1 MKRHIFIFLIIP
13 VCLSSCGLFKYKI
26 PYDKVVFGKGGGFTG
41 KYDEYFI
48 DKKGD
53 LYKKDPSSAAFTLI
67 KSLSGKQIKDVF
79 KDIKKNNLYTVAFNN
94 PYNYSYYIELYKGEK
109 SNRIIWGNANN
120 PPPSEVTGVYQ
131 KLLLLTTSGNTKNN
145 SKEINSNKK

>member
-1 MKRHIFIFLIIP
+1 MKKSAYLLLVVAVFFSNCSIFN
-13 VCLSSCGLFKYKI
+13 YKI

-53 LYKKDPSSAAFTLI
+53 LYKKDPSSAAYTLM
-67 KSLSGKQIKDVF
+67 KSLPGKQIKDIF
-79 KDIKKNNLYTVAFNN
+79 KDIKKNNLYEVAFNN

-109 SNRIIWGNANN
+109 SNRIVWGNVTN
-120 PPPSEVTGVYQ
+120 PPPSEVTGVFQ
-131 KLLLLTTSGNTKNN
+131 KLLMLTASSDTKNN
-145 SKEINSNKK
+145 KTNNSNKK

>member
-1 MKRHIFIFLIIP
+1 MKKSFFLLVTVAFIF
-13 VCLSSCGLFKYKI
+13 CSCGIFKYKT

-53 LYKKDPSSAAFTLI
+53 LYKKDPSSAACTLM
-67 KSLSGKQIKDVF
+67 KSLPGKQIKEVF
-79 KDIKKNNLYTVAFNN
+79 KEIKKNDLYTVAFNN

-109 SNRIIWGNANN
+109 SNRIVWGNATN
-120 PPPSEVTGVYQ
+120 PPPSGVTAVFQ
-131 KLLLLTTSGNTKNN
+131 KLLMLTSTSDTKNTEENNTK
-145 SKEINSNKK
+145 KK